1 MAHKQPGKESG
12 THPLFV
18 IDKTPSGSVVDDESI
33 EKALE
38 DAVFGPTRTPFAGD
52 DQDDRVASSHDS
64 SESDSDAECGEKEEV
79 EEKKGEPAKLR
90 RARTSGSWRK
100 RRPVWEDEDDL
111 EVT

>member
-1 MAHKQPGKESG
+1 MAHKQRRKESG
-12 THPLFV
+12 AHPLFV

-38 DAVFGPTRTPFAGD
+38 DAVFGPTRTPFAKD
-52 DQDDRVASSHDS
+52 DQDDHAASSHDS
-64 SESDSDAECGEKEEV
+64 SESDSDAECGEEEEV
-79 EEKKGEPAKLR
+79 EERKGEPAKLR

-100 RRPVWEDEDDL
+100 RKPAWEDEDDL